1 MDKLVSM
8 ENLGAQQEEYVK
20 NVVSKLMMFQ
30 VRKLTLY
37 SMVDIDAIRNLSL
50 TRVSYKH
57 IQFESLFSVEIFWLT
72 AYATIR
78 LDVKLQRNLWNH
90 FASNQFTVCH
100 QENK

>member
-37 SMVDIDAIRNLSL
+37 SQAMYDIDAIGNLSL
-50 TRVSYKH
+50 TIVSYKH
-57 IQFESLFSVEIFWLT
+57 IQFESLFFLLIFF
-72 AYATIR
+72 
-78 LDVKLQRNLWNH
+78 V
-90 FASNQFTVCH
+90 
-100 QENK
+100 